1 MLQLPLDVFLYFGYI
16 VIHSTQY
23 YTRIH
28 MLFRWNVCIYILDVV
43 RLNNHLVGPKNIVK
57 RCLEICQWYTSGA
70 RCPPPS
76 HQNINGATSQSKTT
90 GGQGRVEWFSTFCYF
105 RKGTHAWRSGIFLRD
120 QYQKIGKFGRACDK
134 VLIFKKS

>member
-1 MLQLPLDVFLYFGYI
+1 MLIIICYNYSFTYFCILVILSFIVHNTTHAYI
-16 VIHSTQY
+16 CCSDEMYVY
-23 YTRIH
+23 
-28 MLFRWNVCIYILDVV
+28 IYILDVV

-90 GGQGRVEWFSTFCYF
+90 GGQRRVEWFSTFCNF
-105 RKGTHAWRSGIFLRD
+105 RKGTHLWRSGIFLGDR
-120 QYQKIGKFGRACDK
+120 KIRSNAHHGFN
-134 VLIFKKS
+134 F